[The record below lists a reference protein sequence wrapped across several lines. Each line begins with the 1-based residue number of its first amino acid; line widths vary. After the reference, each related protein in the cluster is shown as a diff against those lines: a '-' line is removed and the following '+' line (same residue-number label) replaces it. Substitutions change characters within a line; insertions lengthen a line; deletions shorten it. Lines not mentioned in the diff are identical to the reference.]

1 MVHVTSAQIEGWMN
15 FQDTWCPCKII
26 CSASPWTHRLSS
38 KWPYITLR
46 NNSATWLGSNGVGAD
61 LVLWQWL
68 MMGSIPSY
76 PDSNKNSRNSN
87 CMLSS
92 ARNVTLDTLF
102 KLGINK
108 SGGSEEY
115 FRKSSRTMCGNYSS
129 HIRDVDK
136 LLVYHPFSTV
146 PQSENCSEKRT
157 PFHRPLLFYLLPSQ
171 FVDFTL

>member
-1 MVHVTSAQIEGWMN
+1 
-15 FQDTWCPCKII
+15 
-26 CSASPWTHRLSS
+26 
-38 KWPYITLR
+38 
-46 NNSATWLGSNGVGAD
+46 
-61 LVLWQWL
+61 

-136 LLVYHPFSTV
+136 LLV
-146 PQSENCSEKRT
+146 
-157 PFHRPLLFYLLPSQ
+157 
-171 FVDFTL
+171 